1 MESLPP
7 DGNGKRAET
16 ILLAEDDASARGLTR
31 TVLEE
36 AGYKVI
42 EAVDG
47 EDAVIKF
54 SSNKGNI
61 EMLVLDVIM
70 PKMNGKE
77 VYDAINAIQP
87 GIKTLFMS
95 GYTGSIIYRRD
106 VHEEGLN
113 FIPKPVS
120 PRVVLQRIREILD
133 S

>member
-1 MESLPP
+1 
-7 DGNGKRAET
+7 
-16 ILLAEDDASARGLTR
+16 
-31 TVLEE
+31 
-36 AGYKVI
+36 
-42 EAVDG
+42 
-47 EDAVIKF
+47 
-54 SSNKGNI
+54 
-61 EMLVLDVIM
+61 MLVLDVIM

-95 GYTGSIIYRRD
+95 GYTGSIIYKRD
-106 VHEEGLN
+106 VREEGLN